1 MERGASINTKGSDG
15 NTPLHLA
22 AKVGNLSVVT
32 YLVGEERADIYAKNQ
47 YGQTPISLAAKNNHL
62 EHVFKP
68 KNELICEV

>member
-1 MERGASINTKGSDG
+1 M
-15 NTPLHLA
+15 
-22 AKVGNLSVVT
+22 SVVT